1 VETGYGVFAVCSGKT
16 DGRKPTLRERGQA
29 LIEFAF
35 VVPIFLVLLLG
46 IVDFGWALRSW
57 ITVTNSA
64 REAARLGA
72 VGATCD
78 DIKQRAVDTSADLL
92 TLSDVTVEN
101 CQGDPGADVGVTVSY
116 QYAWITPIVPMVDT
130 MLSLGGLLP
139 TDPLPS
145 TLTITSESDMRL
157 E

>member
-1 VETGYGVFAVCSGKT
+1 MMSG
-16 DGRKPTLRERGQA
+16 GRSRSGPGDRQRGQA
-29 LIEFAF
+29 LVEFAL
-35 VVPIFLVLLLG
+35 VVPIFLILLLS

-64 REAARLGA
+64 REGARAGA

-92 TLSDVTVEN
+92 SLSDVTVDN
-101 CQGDPGADVGVTVSY
+101 CQGDPGTNVEVTVSY
-116 QYAWITPIVPMVDT
+116 EYSWITP
-130 MLSLGGLLP
+130 LGGLL
-139 TDPLPS
+139 TTFTGGSLPS
-145 TLTITSESDMRL
+145 TLTMTSKTDMRL

>member
-1 VETGYGVFAVCSGKT
+1 MSG
-16 DGRKPTLRERGQA
+16 GRSRSGPGDRQRGQA
-29 LIEFAF
+29 LMELAL
-35 VVPIFLVLLLG
+35 VVPIFLILLLS

-64 REAARLGA
+64 REGARAGA

-92 TLSDVTVEN
+92 SLSDVTVDN
-101 CQGDPGADVGVTVSY
+101 CQGDPGTNVEVTVSY
-116 QYAWITPIVPMVDT
+116 EYSWITP
-130 MLSLGGLLP
+130 LGGLL
-139 TDPLPS
+139 TTFTGGSLPS
-145 TLTITSESDMRL
+145 TLTMTSKTDMRL

>member
-1 VETGYGVFAVCSGKT
+1 MMSG
-16 DGRKPTLRERGQA
+16 GRSRNGPGDRQRGQSA
-29 LIEFAF
+29 VEFAL
-35 VVPIFLVLLLG
+35 VVPVFLILMLS

-78 DIKQRAVDTSADLL
+78 DIKQRAVDTSAGLL
-92 TLSDVTVEN
+92 TLSDVTAQN
-101 CQGDPGADVGVTVSY
+101 CQGDPGTNLEVTVSY
-116 QYAWITPIVPMVDT
+116 EYSWITP
-130 MLSLGGLLP
+130 LGGLL
-139 TDPLPS
+139 TTFSGGSLPS
-145 TLTITSESDMRL
+145 TITMTSSSDMRI

>member
-1 VETGYGVFAVCSGKT
+1 MNEQRGGPGEMSAYQP
-16 DGRKPTLRERGQA
+16 GRARRRREGGQA
-29 LIEFAF
+29 LVEFALI
-35 VVPIFLVLLLG
+35 VPVFLILVLS

-64 REAARLGA
+64 REAARVGA
-72 VGATCD
+72 VGAACD

-101 CQGDPGADVGVTVSY
+101 CQGDPGTSVVVTVTYDYSF
-116 QYAWITPIVPMVDT
+116 ITP
-130 MLSLGGLLP
+130 LGGLL
-139 TDPLPS
+139 TTFTGRTLPS
-145 TLTITSESDMRL
+145 TITMTSTSDMRL

>member
-1 VETGYGVFAVCSGKT
+1 
-16 DGRKPTLRERGQA
+16 L
-29 LIEFAF
+29 EFAL
-35 VVPIFLVLLLG
+35 VVPIFLILVLG

-64 REAARLGA
+64 REGARLGA

-92 TLSDVTVEN
+92 TLSDVSVVN
-101 CQGDPGADVGVTVSY
+101 CQGDPGTEVEVTVTYEYS
-116 QYAWITPIVPMVDT
+116 WITPLVPMVDT
-130 MLSLGGLLP
+130 FLGGA
-139 TDPLPS
+139 LPS
-145 TLTITSESDMRL
+145 TVNMTSTTDMRL

>member
-1 VETGYGVFAVCSGKT
+1 MSACQP
-16 DGRKPTLRERGQA
+16 GRERRQRRERGQA
-29 LIEFAF
+29 LVEFAL
-35 VVPIFLVLLLG
+35 VLPIFLILVLG

-64 REAARLGA
+64 REGARMGA

-101 CQGDPGADVGVTVSY
+101 CRGDPGTSVVVTVTYDYSF
-116 QYAWITPIVPMVDT
+116 ITP
-130 MLSLGGLLP
+130 LGGLL
-139 TDPLPS
+139 TTFTGGSLPS
-145 TLTITSESDMRL
+145 TITMTSSSDMRI

>member
-1 VETGYGVFAVCSGKT
+1 MPACQPGGA
-16 DGRKPTLRERGQA
+16 RRRREGGQA
-29 LIEFAF
+29 LVEFAL
-35 VVPIFLVLLLG
+35 VVPVFLILLLG

-64 REAARLGA
+64 REGARMGA

-92 TLSDVTVEN
+92 TLSDVAVEN
-101 CQGDPGADVGVTVSY
+101 CQGDPGTSVVVTVTYDYSF
-116 QYAWITPIVPMVDT
+116 ITP
-130 MLSLGGLLP
+130 LGGLL
-139 TDPLPS
+139 TTFSGGSLPS
-145 TLTITSESDMRL
+145 TITMTSSSDMRL

>member
-1 VETGYGVFAVCSGKT
+1 MSGSFRRSR
-16 DGRKPTLRERGQA
+16 GRSADRQRGQA
-29 LIEFAF
+29 LLEFA
-35 VVPIFLVLLLG
+35 LLLPFFLILILS

-64 REAARLGA
+64 REGARLAA

-92 TLSDVTVEN
+92 TVGDVSVTN
-101 CQGDPGADVGVTVSY
+101 CQGEPGDDVSVTVSY
-116 QYAWITPIVPMVDT
+116 DYSWITPLVPM
-130 MLSLGGLLP
+130 LSTFMGGA
-139 TDPLPS
+139 LPS
-145 TLTITSESDMRL
+145 TLTMTSTSDMRL

>member
-1 VETGYGVFAVCSGKT
+1 MMSG
-16 DGRKPTLRERGQA
+16 GRSRSGPGDRQRGQA
-29 LIEFAF
+29 RVEFAL
-35 VVPIFLVLLLG
+35 VVPIFLILLLS

-64 REAARLGA
+64 REGARAGA

-92 TLSDVTVEN
+92 SLSDVTVGN
-101 CQGDPGADVGVTVSY
+101 CQGDPGTNVEVTVSY
-116 QYAWITPIVPMVDT
+116 EYSWITP
-130 MLSLGGLLP
+130 LGGLL
-139 TDPLPS
+139 TTFTGGSLPS
-145 TLTITSESDMRL
+145 TLTMTSKTDMRL

>member
-1 VETGYGVFAVCSGKT
+1 MSG
-16 DGRKPTLRERGQA
+16 GRSRSGPGDRQRGQA
-29 LIEFAF
+29 LMEFAL
-35 VVPIFLVLLLG
+35 VVPIFLILLLS

-64 REAARLGA
+64 REGARAGA

-92 TLSDVTVEN
+92 SLSDVSVVN
-101 CQGDPGADVGVTVSY
+101 CQGDPGTNVEVTVSY
-116 QYAWITPIVPMVDT
+116 EYSWITP
-130 MLSLGGLLP
+130 LGGLL
-139 TDPLPS
+139 TTFTGGSLPS
-145 TLTITSESDMRL
+145 TLTMTSKTDMRL

>member
-1 VETGYGVFAVCSGKT
+1 MNDQRRGPGEMSTCQP
-16 DGRKPTLRERGQA
+16 GRARRQREGGQA
-29 LIEFAF
+29 LVEFAL
-35 VVPIFLVLLLG
+35 VVPVFLILLLG

-64 REAARLGA
+64 REGARLGV

-92 TLSDVTVEN
+92 TLSDVSVEN
-101 CQGDPGADVGVTVSY
+101 CEGDPGTSVVVTVSY
-116 QYAWITPIVPMVDT
+116 DYSFITP
-130 MLSLGGLLP
+130 LGALL
-139 TDPLPS
+139 TTFSGGALPS
-145 TLTITSESDMRL
+145 TITMTSSSDMRI